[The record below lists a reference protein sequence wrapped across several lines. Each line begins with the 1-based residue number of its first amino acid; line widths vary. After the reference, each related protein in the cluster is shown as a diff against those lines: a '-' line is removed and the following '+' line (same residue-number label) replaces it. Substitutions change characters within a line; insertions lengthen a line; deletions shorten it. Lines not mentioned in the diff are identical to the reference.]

1 MITQKEALQLIDISA
16 NMTASIA
23 QARAANG
30 DILTEE
36 ELKSLFVTCVDMV
49 HEKFEGF
56 PTEEQEADEK
66 FATIGEMPRIF
77 SDKLATLEK
86 NDNSVVNDEKF
97 ATISEM
103 HRVFAEKL
111 NSIERRL
118 AAIPVPRTSRRPV

>member
-16 NMTASIA
+16 NITSSIA

-30 DILTEE
+30 DTLTEE
-36 ELKSLFVTCVDMV
+36 ELKSLFSTCVDMV
-49 HEKFEGF
+49 HGKFEGF
-56 PTEEQEADEK
+56 PTVEKDADEK
-66 FATIGEMPRIF
+66 FATIGEMHRIF
-77 SDKLATLEK
+77 SDKLASLEK
-86 NDNSVVNDEKF
+86 KSGNFDEEKF

-118 AAIPVPRTSRRPV
+118 AAMPVPRTSRRPI